1 MTETNV
7 ADLSFLFIVF
17 YVSLLLALIF
27 VPFSKKIAFALGVID
42 HPDAR
47 KVHHAPLTRMGGL
60 GIACAFLLTVVLCI
74 KIETLT
80 MGVPQANYG

>member
-17 YVSLLLALIF
+17 YVSLLLALI
-27 VPFSKKIAFALGVID
+27 FSKKIAFALGVID